1 MTSVIDNPTKVAEY
15 IMECRKMNIELLP
28 PDINEGERDFSVSNG
43 KIRYAL
49 SAIKSVGRSVI
60 DSIVYERSQNGVY
73 VSLKD
78 FVERLSG
85 KEVNKRTV
93 EGFIKAGALD
103 GLHAT
108 RKQLM
113 AVYVQVMDQVN
124 QERKKS
130 MTGQMTLFDFV
141 SEDEKVNFD
150 VHYPNVG
157 EYDKELKLSYEKE
170 VLGVYISGH
179 PLEEYEKFLMKNV
192 TAVTTDF
199 MLDDE
204 TGESRVKDNENVIV
218 GGMIT
223 AKTVK
228 STKNNKMMAFVT
240 LEDLVGNVEVV
251 IFPND
256 YEKHQRNLNVD
267 QKVYIKGRVSA
278 SEDQQAKLV
287 CERIVPF
294 DEVPKEIW
302 IKFDSKTDYMNREQ
316 ELYRMLEPETGSDRI
331 VIFCAKE
338 KAVKRLENRYAVRG
352 DERVLAMLRA
362 AYGEENVKV
371 QQSGLKR

>member
-1 MTSVIDNPTKVAEY
+1 MSFLSIPLSIFESTKYPTFS
-15 IMECRKMNIELLP
+15 ELLP
-28 PDINEGERDFSVSNG
+28 PDFNEGERDFSVSNG

-60 DSIVYERSQNGVY
+60 DSIVQEREARGPF

-78 FVERLSG
+78 FMERLSG

-93 EGFIKAGALD
+93 ESFIKAGAMD

-113 AVYVQVMDQVN
+113 LVYTQVMDQVN

-130 MTGQMTLFDFV
+130 MTGQMSLFDFV
-141 SEDEKVNFD
+141 SDEEKADFD

-157 EYDKELKLSYEKE
+157 EYDKESKLAFEKE

-192 TAVTTDF
+192 TAVSTDF
-199 MLDDE
+199 YLDDD
-204 TGESRVKDNENVIV
+204 TGESRVRDNQSAII

-223 AKTVK
+223 SKTVK
-228 STKNNKMMAFVT
+228 ITKNNKRMAFIT
-240 LEDLVGNVEVV
+240 LEDLVGTVEVI

-256 YEKHQRNLNVD
+256 FEKHQRYLNEE
-267 QKVYIKGRVSA
+267 QKVYIRGRVSA
-278 SEDQQAKLV
+278 SEDQQAKLI
-287 CERIVPF
+287 CEKIIPF
-294 DEVPKEIW
+294 DDISKEVW
-302 IKFDSKTDYMNREQ
+302 IRFDSKADYMKREF
-316 ELYRMLEPETGSDRI
+316 ELYQMLEPETGGDSV

-338 KAVKRLENRYAVRG
+338 KAVKRLDQRYAVRA
-352 DERVLAMLRA
+352 DERMLENLRNVF
-362 AYGEENVKV
+362 GSENVKL
-371 QQSGLKR
+371 QQSVLKR